1 MLNMA
6 SGLKF
11 IPSLVDVS
19 GLIMILNTA
28 EKKDEAIITG
38 TFVSVIV
45 AMLVC
50 IQWRR
55 ERVYLPSTY
64 T

>member
-11 IPSLVDVS
+11 IPSFLDVS

-28 EKKDEAIITG
+28 EKDEAIITG

>member
-6 SGLKF
+6 SRLKF
-11 IPSLVDVS
+11 IPSFLDVS

-28 EKKDEAIITG
+28 EKDEAIITG

>member
-11 IPSLVDVS
+11 IPSFLDVS
-19 GLIMILNTA
+19 GLIMILNMA
-28 EKKDEAIITG
+28 EKDEAIITG

>member
-11 IPSLVDVS
+11 IPSFLDVS
-19 GLIMILNTA
+19 GLIMILNMA
-28 EKKDEAIITG
+28 EKDEAIITG

-64 T
+64 A

>member
-28 EKKDEAIITG
+28 EKDEAIITG